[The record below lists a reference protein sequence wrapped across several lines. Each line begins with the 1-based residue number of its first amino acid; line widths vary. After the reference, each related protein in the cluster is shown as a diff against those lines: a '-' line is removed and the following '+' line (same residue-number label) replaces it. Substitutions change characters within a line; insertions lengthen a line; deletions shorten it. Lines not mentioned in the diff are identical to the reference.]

1 MASHPFIHK
10 FSFSYIPGRLL
21 LPTDSNTGL
30 RSCPSIRFH
39 ASPLQTPHPAR
50 HNKKHGLSV
59 LKILCTLL
67 HLPASRMPAVPTG
80 YNGLSLLNSSSGAA
94 FSYNGAST
102 GRCTSFFQVWYIAPF
117 LLAAGDIFCNGFTV
131 PADIQDWFPRH
142 VQPEQNVNKTW
153 I

>member
-1 MASHPFIHK
+1 MAPHLFIYK

-21 LPTDSNTGL
+21 LPTDSNTGF

-50 HNKKHGLSV
+50 HNEKHGLTV

-102 GRCTSFFQVWYIAPF
+102 GRYTSFFQVWYIAPF
-117 LLAAGDIFCNGFTV
+117 SSSSRRYFFVTASRYLRTSRIGF
-131 PADIQDWFPRH
+131 PGMSS
-142 VQPEQNVNKTW
+142 QNKM
-153 I
+153 

>member
-10 FSFSYIPGRLL
+10 FSFSYIPVRLL
-21 LPTDSNTGL
+21 LPTDSDTGF

-50 HNKKHGLSV
+50 HTEKHGLSV

-67 HLPASRMPAVPTG
+67 HLPASRMPAVPAG
-80 YNGLSLLNSSSGAA
+80 YNGLSLLNNSSGAA

-102 GRCTSFFQVWYIAPF
+102 GRCTSFFQAWYIAPF
-117 LLAAGDIFCNGFTV
+117 SSSSRRYFFVTASRYLRTSRIGF
-131 PADIQDWFPRH
+131 PGMSSQ
-142 VQPEQNVNKTW
+142 NKT
-153 I
+153 